1 MIHAPVIAI
10 IAVIAYIW
18 ASRGFFSAFLHML
31 CVIVCGTLAFALW
44 EPAAH
49 FIMSLDDSRTGWLTE
64 YAWTMGLLLP
74 FCLLLGAIRLAV
86 DKLIPWNVDLDGASN
101 LIGGGVCGLVSGVL
115 TAGIVLLGG
124 QYLRLGTEIMGWN
137 AVAYESNGSLV
148 HKSKVIPPAD
158 RMTAWFFSR
167 LSDTTFRPM
176 SGDSLAKWKPDMA
189 DAGHLLRVTF
199 PPPDG
204 GGRQTIKP
212 DAAEILGR
220 YVFEPGSP
228 KDLTTDS
235 FDEVRNQTYN
245 YVDGS
250 SLSAGQSYIEGFVV
264 RFKAGAKEKTGRIVV
279 GSGHV
284 RLIVRNRE
292 DTESM
297 AIAPM
302 AVISQA
308 AGDSPRLG
316 RWRFDAPN
324 AFIAS
329 VGGRDD
335 APMAFEFPV
344 PKGSKPLGLEVK
356 GIRFDVRNQKPFAT
370 FTSMATRDAAILAGT
385 ITPTRAA
392 EPLDESTAVVYPI
405 VPNDIGAFIR
415 MNDGLFDGLMIQKD
429 NRKEIE
435 ILEEGQRN
443 WIIGGFAKFNN
454 NEIQRG
460 AGIDQR
466 LQVRRFQATEDT
478 VILQVVVD
486 ITNTAFG
493 FLSNAAANME
503 QSKAPTVYDHNGTP
517 YSPLGFMYK
526 DSGETWIRFTPQT
539 PILAVTDLPPLTRSR
554 PEQRLILV
562 YRVSKNVRIEKF
574 AVGPKV
580 LAAFRPPLDT
590 ATTR

>member
-1 MIHAPVIAI
+1 MIHAPAIAI

-18 ASRGFFSAFLHML
+18 ASRGFFSAFLHMV
-31 CVIVCGTLAFALW
+31 CVIVSGALAFALW

-49 FIMSLDDSRTGWLTE
+49 AIMSLDNSRSGWLTE
-64 YAWTMGLLLP
+64 YAWSMGLVLP
-74 FCLLLGAIRLAV
+74 FCILLAIFRIGL

-101 LIGGGVCGLVSGVL
+101 LVGGGVCGLVSGIL
-115 TAGIVLLGG
+115 TTGIVLLSSS
-124 QYLRLGTEIMGWN
+124 YLRLGTEIMGWN
-137 AVAYESNGSLV
+137 AVTYESNGSLV
-148 HKSKVIPPAD
+148 HKNNVIPPAD
-158 RMTAWFFSR
+158 RWTTAFFSR
-167 LSDTTFRPM
+167 LSDTTFRPL
-176 SGDSLAKWKPDMA
+176 SGDSMAKWKPDIA
-189 DAGHLLRVTF
+189 DAGHMLRVTF

-212 DAAEILGR
+212 NAAEVLGR
-220 YVFEPGSP
+220 YTFEPANA

-235 FDEVRNQTYN
+235 FDAVRNQTYN
-245 YVDGS
+245 YLDGE
-250 SLSAGQSYIEGFVV
+250 SLSPGQSYVEGFVV
-264 RFKAGAKEKTGRIVV
+264 RFLAGAKEKTGRIVV
-279 GSGHV
+279 GNGHV
-284 RLIVRNRE
+284 RLIVRNAD

-308 AGDSPRLG
+308 AGDNPRLG

-356 GIRFDVRNQKPFAT
+356 GIRFDVSQQKTFAK
-370 FTSMATRDAAILAGT
+370 FTSLSARDAAIRSGT
-385 ITPTRAA
+385 ITPSQAQEA
-392 EPLDESTAVVYPI
+392 LDDSGAVVYTLA
-405 VPNDIGAFIR
+405 PNDFNAFIR
-415 MNDGLFDGLMIQKD
+415 NSDALFDGLMIQKD

-435 ILEEGQRN
+435 IFEDGPRN

-460 AGIDQR
+460 AGIEQR
-466 LQVRRFQATEDT
+466 LQVRRFGATEDT
-478 VILQVVVD
+478 TIVQVVVD
-486 ITNTAFG
+486 ITNTTFG
-493 FLSNAAANME
+493 FLSNAAANMD
-503 QSKAPTVYDHNGTP
+503 QTKAPTIYDHNGTP

-539 PILAVTDLPPLTRSR
+539 PVLSVTDLPPLTRSR

-580 LAAFRPPLDT
+580 IATFKPPLET
-590 ATTR
+590 SNR

>member
-1 MIHAPVIAI
+1 
-10 IAVIAYIW
+10 
-18 ASRGFFSAFLHML
+18 
-31 CVIVCGTLAFALW
+31 
-44 EPAAH
+44 
-49 FIMSLDDSRTGWLTE
+49 MSLDDSRTGWLTE

-115 TAGIVLLGG
+115 TAGIVLLSG

-167 LSDTTFRPM
+167 LSDTTFRPI

-189 DAGHLLRVTF
+189 DAGHLLRGTF

-220 YVFEPGSP
+220 YVFEPGNP

-356 GIRFDVRNQKPFAT
+356 GVRFDVRNQKPFAT

-405 VPNDIGAFIR
+405 VPNDTGAFIR

-435 ILEEGQRN
+435 AFRGGPEELDHRR
-443 WIIGGFAKFNN
+443 FAKFNN
-454 NEIQRG
+454 NEIPAR

-466 LQVRRFQATEDT
+466 LQGPPVPGHRRHRDTPRRGGYHQHRVRVPLQRRGEHGAEQGPDGLRPQRHTVQPAGVHVQGQRRDVDPIHPANSNPGRDGPAAAHAVAPRAAAHPRLPRQQERTHREVRRRPESA
-478 VILQVVVD
+478 
-486 ITNTAFG
+486 G
-493 FLSNAAANME
+493 
-503 QSKAPTVYDHNGTP
+503 
-517 YSPLGFMYK
+517 
-526 DSGETWIRFTPQT
+526 
-539 PILAVTDLPPLTRSR
+539 DLPTAAGHSDHALTGNTHQPTNERARAQARARFSF
-554 PEQRLILV
+554 P
-562 YRVSKNVRIEKF
+562 
-574 AVGPKV
+574 G
-580 LAAFRPPLDT
+580 
-590 ATTR
+590 